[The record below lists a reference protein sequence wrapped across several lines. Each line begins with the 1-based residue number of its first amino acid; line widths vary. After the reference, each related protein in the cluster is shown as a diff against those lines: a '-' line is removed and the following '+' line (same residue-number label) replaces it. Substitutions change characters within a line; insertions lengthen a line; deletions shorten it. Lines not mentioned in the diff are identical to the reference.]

1 MLEGNRA
8 NRLVCQHTL
17 SASKRDGPGV
27 RHHEDV
33 MQDLTALVLRLM
45 RSPARARSNLGIAC
59 VAVERGGVVLAPGTH
74 DEMGRSEDSGPVHGF
89 LLELCCR
96 MSNVHHHSAAGLV
109 GRFRGAQIGRL
120 GCSEGRE
127 VSIFCPTAHCGSCRH
142 ATARRT
148 WARPSRTRMPVRSPA
163 HDDGPGQSAGRRPGA
178 LACASR
184 TPA

>member
-74 DEMGRSEDSGPVHGF
+74 DEMGRSEDGGPVHGF

-96 MSNVHHHSAAGLV
+96 MSTTIA
-109 GRFRGAQIGRL
+109 
-120 GCSEGRE
+120 
-127 VSIFCPTAHCGSCRH
+127 
-142 ATARRT
+142 
-148 WARPSRTRMPVRSPA
+148 
-163 HDDGPGQSAGRRPGA
+163 QSALSDGSVGLKLDVWDALRGEKRRFSARQHTVARAATLQLVEPGLA
-178 LACASR
+178 LLVRACL
-184 TPA
+184 